1 MKKLIMFVLTTI
13 SALSILAQDIQSLPL
28 GSAIPMADKKM
39 KSVSGKEY
47 SISDVVN
54 KKGVLVMFSC
64 NTCPVVVK
72 YQSRALKAINEA
84 KEKGFGVILVNSNEA
99 QRSSDDSYQAMQA
112 YAKAQNYGDV
122 PYVVDNNSA
131 LANAFG
137 ATRTPECFLFD
148 AAGKLVYHG
157 AIDNNQEA
165 SQATRNHIFSA
176 ISETTSGKEVSVK
189 ESRSVGC
196 AIKRI

>member
-1 MKKLIMFVLTTI
+1 MNKLILFSLMSLCCYNVI
-13 SALSILAQDIQSLPL
+13 AQDIQSLAI
-28 GSAIPMADKKM
+28 GSAIPMANKKM
-39 KSVSGKEY
+39 KSVTGKEFA
-47 SISDVVN
+47 ISDVVD

-64 NTCPVVVK
+64 NTCPIVVK
-72 YQSRALKAINEA
+72 YQARALKAIQEA

-99 QRSSDDSYQAMQA
+99 QRTSDDSYQAMQA

-122 PYVVDNNSA
+122 PYVVDENSA

-148 AAGKLVYHG
+148 ATGKLVYHG

-176 ISETTSGKEVSVK
+176 ISETTSGKGVSVK
-189 ESRSVGC
+189 ESLSVGC
-196 AIKRI
+196 SIKRL